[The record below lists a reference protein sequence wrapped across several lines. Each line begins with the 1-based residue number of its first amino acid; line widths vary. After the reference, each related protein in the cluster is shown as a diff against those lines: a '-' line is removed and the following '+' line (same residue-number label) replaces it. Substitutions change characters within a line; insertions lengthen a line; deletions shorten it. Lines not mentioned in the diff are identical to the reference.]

1 MIHID
6 DLDTATSP
14 VPLKPVR
21 FRIEF
26 NPVIGYNIAVGQSAR
41 RIHQSGIGADVSFFG
56 EDCST
61 PKIREAATFTG
72 RDVTPYVSTVVLIQ
86 EKGALSTFRR
96 VYYRL
101 RAEWSLDALRS
112 PDAGAGVGLMI
123 GNATPQVGSS
133 R

>member
-1 MIHID
+1 M
-6 DLDTATSP
+6 
-14 VPLKPVR
+14 KPVR

-26 NPVIGYNIAVGQSAR
+26 NPVLGYNIPVGHSAR
-41 RIHQSGIGADVSFFG
+41 RIHQSGAGTDAGFFT
-56 EDCST
+56 EDCAT
-61 PKIREAATFTG
+61 PKLREAVTFTG

-112 PDAGAGVGLMI
+112 PDAGAGAGLMI
-123 GNATPQVGSS
+123 GNATPQVGPS